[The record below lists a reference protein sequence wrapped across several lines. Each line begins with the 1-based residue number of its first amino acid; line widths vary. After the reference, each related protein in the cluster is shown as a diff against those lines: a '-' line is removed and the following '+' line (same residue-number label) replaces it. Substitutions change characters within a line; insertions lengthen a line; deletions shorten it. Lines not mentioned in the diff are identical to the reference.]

1 MKLTTTLNLTK
12 QNNQCQFSVEID
24 LDNNADIDEISA
36 KTHNATAALKIAVNS
51 IINIRALNTPPPAQQ
66 LPADSA
72 SPCQIKYLQ
81 DLACK
86 SGTSLKSWCKDHSF
100 SQEMITGAQ
109 CKE

>member
-36 KTHNATAALKIAVNS
+36 KPHKATAALKIAVNS

-72 SPCQIKYLQ
+72 SPGQIKYLQ
-81 DLACK
+81 ELACK
-86 SGTSLKSWCKDHSF
+86 SGTSLKSWCKDYGF
-100 SQEMITGAQ
+100 SQEMINGAQ